1 MTDTGQMK
9 DSDDLKENRQKKK
22 NGDIKSYFLAL

>member
-22 NGDIKSYFLAL
+22 MVTLKVIF

>member
-22 NGDIKSYFLAL
+22 KMVTLKVIF